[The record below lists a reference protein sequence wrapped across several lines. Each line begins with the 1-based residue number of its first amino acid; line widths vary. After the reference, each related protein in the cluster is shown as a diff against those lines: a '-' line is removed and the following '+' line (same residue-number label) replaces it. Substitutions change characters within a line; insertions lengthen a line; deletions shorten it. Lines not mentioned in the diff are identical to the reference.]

1 MFRSTTTLENSTGN
15 GLSETEYSP
24 STSSPEDSRV
34 KTLARQVKELVSMIK
49 TGKLPEADS
58 GLNTLGSLAK
68 LGRDGLWQR
77 MYGDSCQFLLPGLT
91 EGGLELFSETWPTLG
106 IVRDGIVTGLAMSA
120 HPTEENGSS
129 SWPTPA
135 TRDYKGANGD
145 AHFLNKARPHLD
157 QLPNAV
163 KAQNWPTPTV
173 ADTFTNNLKSSQ
185 QKPGSMHSVNL
196 SQCVNWP
203 TPSVCG
209 NYNRK
214 GASKTSGDG
223 LATVVTRSRTP
234 EYPYTSKIDI
244 GIAYCDRCGKQSIEV
259 VMEWENSYSLCPHCG
274 GGGGNMTYLTLEN
287 ILTNT
292 MPEIDAKTTHGQL
305 NPSWVEI
312 LMGFAIGWTDVDAEP
327 QGWPGW
333 PAPMGVNVNWA
344 TPDCS
349 DRRSA
354 KSKQQGTSN
363 QVKTAIVNQYPY
375 EPPRVGTGIPNR
387 AKRLKAL
394 GNAVVPQQAYP
405 IFKVIME
412 AEG

>member
-1 MFRSTTTLENSTGN
+1 MFRSTTTLENSIGN
-15 GLSETEYSP
+15 DSNETEYSP
-24 STSSPEDSRV
+24 STLSPEDSPARMLV
-34 KTLARQVKELVSMIK
+34 RQVKELVSIIK
-49 TGKLPEADS
+49 TGKSPEADS
-58 GLNTLGSLAK
+58 GLNTQGSLAK
-68 LGRDGLWQR
+68 LGPDGLWQK

-91 EGGLELFSETWPTLG
+91 EGGLELFSETWPTWG
-106 IVRDGIVTGLAMSA
+106 IVRDGVVTGLATSA
-120 HPTEENGSS
+120 RHTEENGSS

-185 QKPGSMHSVNL
+185 QKLGSMHSVNL

-203 TPSVCG
+203 TPATRDHKDSPNQANIDTPRDNEGFILPVEVC
-209 NYNRK
+209 R
-214 GASKTSGDG
+214 A
-223 LATVVTRSRTP
+223 
-234 EYPYTSKIDI
+234 
-244 GIAYCDRCGKQSIEV
+244 DR
-259 VMEWENSYSLCPHCG
+259 
-274 GGGGNMTYLTLEN
+274 
-287 ILTNT
+287 
-292 MPEIDAKTTHGQL
+292 TTHGQL

-333 PAPMGVNVNWA
+333 PAPMGAKLWPTPRACNPEETNA
-344 TPDCS
+344 TLDEDGLNILRPS
-349 DRRSA
+349 GFKVSA
-354 KSKQQGTSN
+354 SLGTLILADSRC
-363 QVKTAIVNQYPY
+363 VPKDQYPY

-405 IFKVIME
+405 IFKAIME
-412 AEG
+412 VEG

>member
-1 MFRSTTTLENSTGN
+1 MFRSTTMSENSQEAG
-15 GLSETEYSP
+15 SKQTEYSP

-34 KTLARQVKELVSMIK
+34 KTLVRQVKELVSMIK
-49 TGKLPEADS
+49 TGKSPEADS
-58 GLNTLGSLAK
+58 GLNTQGSLAK
-68 LGRDGLWQR
+68 LGPDGLWLK
-77 MYGDSCQFLLPGLT
+77 MYGGSCQFLLPGLT
-91 EGGLELFSETWPTLG
+91 EGGLELFSETWPTWG
-106 IVRDGIVTGLAMSA
+106 IVRDGVVTGLATSA
-120 HPTEENGSS
+120 RPTEENGSS
-129 SWPTPA
+129 LWPTTA

-157 QLPNAV
+157 PLPNAV

-185 QKPGSMHSVNL
+185 QKLGSMHSVNL

-203 TPSVCG
+203 TP
-209 NYNRK
+209 
-214 GASKTSGDG
+214 
-223 LATVVTRSRTP
+223 ATRDHKDSPNQANIDTPRDNEGFILPVEVYRADRTTP
-234 EYPYTSKIDI
+234 
-244 GIAYCDRCGKQSIEV
+244 
-259 VMEWENSYSLCPHCG
+259 
-274 GGGGNMTYLTLEN
+274 
-287 ILTNT
+287 
-292 MPEIDAKTTHGQL
+292 GQL

-312 LMGFAIGWTDVDAEP
+312 LMGFAIGWTDVNAEP

-333 PAPMGVNVNWA
+333 PAPMGANVNWA

-349 DRRSA
+349 DRRSS

-405 IFKVIME
+405 IFKAIME
-412 AEG
+412 VEG

>member
-1 MFRSTTTLENSTGN
+1 MFRSTTMSENSQEAG
-15 GLSETEYSP
+15 SKQTEYSP

-34 KTLARQVKELVSMIK
+34 KTLVRQVKELVSMIK

-58 GLNTLGSLAK
+58 GLSMQGSLAR
-68 LGRDGLWQR
+68 LSPDGLWQK

-106 IVRDGIVTGLAMSA
+106 IVRDGIVTGLVTSA
-120 HPTEENGSS
+120 RPTEESGYSLWHTPRANENGESS
-129 SWPTPA
+129 ESFVKRNADRSDHCFSGLT
-135 TRDYKGANGD
+135 
-145 AHFLNKARPHLD
+145 D
-157 QLPNAV
+157 QV
-163 KAQNWPTPTV
+163 KH
-173 ADTFTNNLKSSQ
+173 SQ
-185 QKPGSMHSVNL
+185 
-196 SQCVNWP
+196 NWP

-333 PAPMGVNVNWA
+333 PAPMGAKLWPTPRACNPEETNA
-344 TPDCS
+344 TLDEDGLNILRPS
-349 DRRSA
+349 GFKVSA
-354 KSKQQGTSN
+354 SLGTLILADSRC
-363 QVKTAIVNQYPY
+363 VPKDQYPY

-394 GNAVVPQQAYP
+394 DNAVVPQQA
-405 IFKVIME
+405 
-412 AEG
+412 